1 MHVRFAFQVQRNRFP
16 KYRMWEAGSL
26 PVLCKRPGG
35 SLLATR
41 SIEVR
46 VRSSCWAEKSPTQSK
61 QGQRLQSLG
70 QWGPGAGWPGFS
82 PVLVLHFPRCLCG
95 CGCQASQS
103 KPRFVACGPC
113 YGGSLGSLPGI
124 SLKEQTLNK
133 RRRMADGSEAVQL
146 MGVIVVGHRQGLK
159 QGSPQRADQG
169 PKQRRL
175 V

>member
-1 MHVRFAFQVQRNRFP
+1 MGGWLAAGLVQKTWRESVGHEIDRSQSAIQLLG
-16 KYRMWEAGSL
+16 REVSHTVQAGPTPPEPG
-26 PVLCKRPGG
+26 PVGAR
-35 SLLATR
+35 
-41 SIEVR
+41 
-46 VRSSCWAEKSPTQSK
+46 
-61 QGQRLQSLG
+61 
-70 QWGPGAGWPGFS
+70 AGWPGFS

-169 PKQRRL
+169 PKQRGL